1 MINEL
6 RDFSFQAVD
15 SISTGRVLKAIIQM
29 LFDVADWES
38 LNEHILVLTKRRSQ
52 LKTVSTVTK
61 YVCNSTE
68 F

>member
-1 MINEL
+1 MYNLYIYL
-6 RDFSFQAVD
+6 YFQAVD

-61 YVCNSTE
+61 YVYNSTE